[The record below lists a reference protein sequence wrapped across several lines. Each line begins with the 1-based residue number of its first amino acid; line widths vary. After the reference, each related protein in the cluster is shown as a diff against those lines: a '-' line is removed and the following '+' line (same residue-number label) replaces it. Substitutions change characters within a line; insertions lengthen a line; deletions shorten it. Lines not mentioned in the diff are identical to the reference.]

1 MAITYKRQDEL
12 DTLFEQFARIEQFDD
27 NEDTNTVPTEMK
39 ENQLKN

>member
-27 NEDTNTVPTEMK
+27 KEDVNSVAPKQK
-39 ENQLKN
+39 EFQLKD